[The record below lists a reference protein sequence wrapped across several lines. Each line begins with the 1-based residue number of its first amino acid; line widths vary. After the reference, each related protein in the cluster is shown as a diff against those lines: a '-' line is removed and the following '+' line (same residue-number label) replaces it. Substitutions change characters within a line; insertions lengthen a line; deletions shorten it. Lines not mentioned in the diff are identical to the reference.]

1 MVKSSVDYSL
11 IGRRVRYYRTLRNL
25 TQANL
30 AEIVG
35 VADNYI
41 SMIES
46 GYKKASLE
54 TLVAICN
61 ALNITMDVLL
71 MDNLKSKYFENHSVL
86 EELFSECS
94 KEETLFVMDIITSLI
109 DTLHTN
115 RYVLMHNDL

>member
-1 MVKSSVDYSL
+1 MP
-11 IGRRVRYYRTLRNL
+11 
-25 TQANL
+25 
-30 AEIVG
+30 
-35 VADNYI
+35 
-41 SMIES
+41 
-46 GYKKASLE
+46 
-54 TLVAICN
+54 
-61 ALNITMDVLL
+61 LL

>member
-61 ALNITMDVLL
+61 ASFNG
-71 MDNLKSKYFENHSVL
+71 
-86 EELFSECS
+86 
-94 KEETLFVMDIITSLI
+94 
-109 DTLHTN
+109 
-115 RYVLMHNDL
+115 